1 MLEIWKSGGPRRMAY
16 GYPTNSN
23 IVYILIQCTVMNMHE
38 HPLIFTYIYMSWNM
52 SLASNWK
59 YEYMKPYTVYI
70 YIIIYITYNL
80 LTIIH
85 IYIYI
90 TIEVYR
96 EMLLFFPSPAIRS
109 PSKVSFNAALSS
121 CATGHQWPS
130 ALELWRQLP
139 NLELEPDLIS
149 YNAPLGTWNPG
160 NSWGFYGFYSDFI
173 GFMGFM
179 GFYGDLIVIEPT
191 KTGRFMGVFGYLT

>member
-80 LTIIH
+80 LIIIH
-85 IYIYI
+85 IYI